1 MKRFD
6 HFPVS
11 PQRSPVFY
19 GWVVVAVGT
28 LGVVSSAP
36 GQTMGVGPFTEA
48 LMDALGLS
56 RMQLSIG
63 YALGTI
69 LSGFLIT
76 SGGRVIDRIG
86 VRAMGV
92 ASSLLLAASL
102 VVMAFCGEISEGIA
116 SAFGVTSAALVS
128 LPVSVVAF
136 LFLRFMGQGMT
147 AMTGRV
153 MIGKWFDRRRGFA
166 IGLTGM
172 FVSFGFGMCQIFFN
186 FLIERLTW
194 QGAYLALAVGVGVGM
209 TIVTFIFYREQPED
223 FGLEKDGAVPVAE
236 GDDETHALRLPQKDF
251 TLGEAARSYTFWVF
265 TAGLASQG
273 LVVTA
278 VTFHIISVAQ
288 EAGITKEH
296 AFWLN
301 LPLSLVLVA
310 TNVVFGWLSD
320 RTKLRYLLAFMM
332 CMQVTGTLALFYL
345 GTIPGQVVFVAGF
358 GISGGLFGLLVGSA
372 WPRFYGMAHLG
383 AITGLN
389 MSVLVISTALGPP
402 LFAVA
407 HDLLGSYRAGFGIC
421 ASIPAIVALLSIR
434 AENPQP
440 HGL

>member
-1 MKRFD
+1 
-6 HFPVS
+6 
-11 PQRSPVFY
+11 
-19 GWVVVAVGT
+19 
-28 LGVVSSAP
+28 
-36 GQTMGVGPFTEA
+36 MGVGPFTEA
-48 LMDALGLS
+48 LMDALGLT

-69 LSGFLIT
+69 FSGFLIT
-76 SGGRVIDRIG
+76 SGGRLIDRVG
-86 VRAMGV
+86 VRVMGV
-92 ASSLLLAASL
+92 ASSLLLALSL
-102 VVMAFCGEISEGIA
+102 VVMAFCGDVAEGIA
-116 SAFGVTSAALVS
+116 SLLGITEAAIVS
-128 LPVSVVAF
+128 LPVAVIAF

-166 IGLTGM
+166 IGLTGV

-186 FLIERLTW
+186 FLIERLSW
-194 QGAYLALAVGVGVGM
+194 QGAYLTLAAGVGIGM
-209 TIVTFIFYREQPED
+209 TLVTAVFYRERPED
-223 FGLEKDGAVPVAE
+223 FGLEKDGAVAAPTG
-236 GDDETHALRLPQKDF
+236 GDGAVRPRLPQKDF

-301 LPLSLVLVA
+301 VPLSLVLVA
-310 TNVVFGWLSD
+310 TNVVFGWISD
-320 RTKLRYLLAFMM
+320 RTRLRYLLAFMM
-332 CMQVTGTLALFYL
+332 CMQAAGTLALFYL
-345 GTIPGQVVFVAGF
+345 GTVPGQVVFVAGF
-358 GISGGLFGLLVGSA
+358 GMSGGLFGLLVGSA

-389 MSVLVISTALGPP
+389 MSVLVITTALGPP

-421 ASIPAIVALLSIR
+421 ASIPAVVALLSIR